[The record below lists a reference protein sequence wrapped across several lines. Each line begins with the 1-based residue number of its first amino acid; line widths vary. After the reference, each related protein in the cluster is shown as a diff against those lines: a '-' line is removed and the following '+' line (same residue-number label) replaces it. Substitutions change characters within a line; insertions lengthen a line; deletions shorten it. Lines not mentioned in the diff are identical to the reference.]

1 MGVELDPRRRELR
14 PPVYLGQVVDAL
26 PGVSGV
32 YEEGELRRGPTEVEY
47 GQRGRCV
54 VSPTQ
59 AGAVLQ
65 EDEGKPSEEAL
76 INAVHDAHSIL
87 VW

>member
-1 MGVELDPRRRELR
+1 M
-14 PPVYLGQVVDAL
+14 DAL

-47 GQRGRCV
+47 GQRGRRV

-65 EDEGKPSEEAL
+65 EDEGKPSEETL
-76 INAVHDAHSIL
+76 VDTVHDTHSIL
-87 VW
+87 MWKEESGIVEEAVHLKGGA